1 MKSFGS
7 LKNAQTNKA
16 TFTER
21 SEQPGFGRRSWTT
34 SSIWGWTFRRTT
46 SIQIELCDSH
56 DPDRTL
62 AHLCS
67 RLRGGIAG
75 FPGHLLGGVQ
85 GAPRETDDQ
94 PTSRAHC

>member
-21 SEQPGFGRRSWTT
+21 SEQPGFGRRSWPTE
-34 SSIWGWTFRRTT
+34 SIWGWTSRRTT
-46 SIQIELCDSH
+46 SIQIELWDSH
-56 DPDRTL
+56 DPDRAL
-62 AHLCS
+62 AYLCP

-75 FPGHLLGGVQ
+75 FPGHLLGDVE
-85 GAPRETDDQ
+85 GAPRETGDH
-94 PTSRAHC
+94 PTPGVDC